1 MADKEQVNNQKDL
14 NAELRE
20 TSKSQAETRQTLQ
33 EILFEQRNL
42 ADESRKFAKQL
53 FGSASQ
59 ATATARAFRGIS
71 NVTKEINS
79 QIEGVIRGEIKFG
92 DLQKSRNKLAQEERL
107 FRVELDQA
115 IDSARDKEGK
125 LLFTEEEQ
133 LAIKSGQVD
142 LADALVEKIRYAD
155 DDSRELLSIYNDQ
168 LQNLKEQ
175 KD

>member
-1 MADKEQVNNQKDL
+1 MAFELDKGKGKENTQEQKNL

-20 TSKSQAETRQTLQ
+20 TAKSQAEIRQTLQ

-92 DLQKSRNKLAQEERL
+92 DLQKSRNKLGYS
-107 FRVELDQA
+107 F
-115 IDSARDKEGK
+115 KEINK
-125 LLFTEEEQ
+125 DYSFFT
-133 LAIKSGQVD
+133 LIV
-142 LADALVEKIRYAD
+142 KI
-155 DDSRELLSIYNDQ
+155 
-168 LQNLKEQ
+168 LK
-175 KD
+175 